1 MNLKSGTIKNLFL
14 TEAISTFGCRFIQIG
29 LIIAIVGTYSFAGP
43 PTNSIYNRA
52 VKKISNQRLRS
63 FASDGSGNTNVVG
76 NSSVNVDKVEQPR
89 ISRKSDSWIAVDKP
103 RPKDIRV
110 HDLVTIIVNEVSKHA
125 SKEDTK
131 SEREYSVD
139 AALKDWLRY
148 SSGSLRPDKQPSGD
162 PKIGFS
168 YEREFEGKGDNNRSD
183 TLSARIQAEVID
195 VMPNGNLI
203 LEATHKVVTNEEETV
218 ITLTGTCRSKDVG
231 VDNTIISTQL
241 AQLDVRKHHKGIVR
255 DANKRGLL
263 SGLIDWLAIF

>member
-1 MNLKSGTIKNLFL
+1 MNLTSWTTKKMFHA
-14 TEAISTFGCRFIQIG
+14 EKISTMGRRLVQVG
-29 LIIAIVGTYSFAGP
+29 LIIAIFGTFSFAGT

-52 VKKISNQRLRS
+52 VKEIRNQRLRS
-63 FASDGSGNTNVVG
+63 FGDDGSSNANVVG
-76 NSSVNVDKVEQPR
+76 NSSVNTGKTERPR
-89 ISRKSDSWIAVDKP
+89 ARGNSDSWIAVDKP

-110 HDLVTIIVNEVSKHA
+110 HDLVTIVVHEVSKHA

-131 SEREYSVD
+131 SERGYSID
-139 AALKDWLRY
+139 AALKDWLRFN
-148 SSGSLRPDKQPSGD
+148 SGSIRPDKQPSGD
-162 PKIGFS
+162 PKVSFS
-168 YEREFEGKGDNNRSD
+168 FEREFEGKGNNKRSD

-203 LEATHKVVTNEEETV
+203 LEATHKVVTNEEETT

-241 AQLDVRKHHKGIVR
+241 ARLDVRKHHKGIVR